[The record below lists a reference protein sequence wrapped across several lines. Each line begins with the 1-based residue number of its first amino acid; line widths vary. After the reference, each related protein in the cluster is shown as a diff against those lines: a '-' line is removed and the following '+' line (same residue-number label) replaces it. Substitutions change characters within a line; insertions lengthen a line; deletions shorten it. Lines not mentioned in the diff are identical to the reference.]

1 MSLAVPS
8 RVHHWDLRYY
18 GPDAFPR
25 ARAGTMR
32 LSPPVITVSKHTWHM
47 AQDQM
52 RLVLRLK
59 HKRWRR
65 SGLPPN
71 AAALLCQEAMDSPH
85 LRGELLWVIRRRFL
99 HRP

>member
-1 MSLAVPS
+1 MFLAVPS

-18 GPDAFPR
+18 GPDAFLR
-25 ARAGTMR
+25 AMAGTTR
-32 LSPPVITVSKHTWHM
+32 LSSPVVTISLHTRRM
-47 AQDQM
+47 SQDPM
-52 RLVLRLK
+52 RLVQRLK
-59 HKRWRR
+59 HRRWMR
-65 SGLPPN
+65 SGPPPN